1 MIELTK
7 KTLKIDDKQEAHK
20 QQSMEA
26 LTCSCEH
33 PGISNFPTIH
43 TQRPWK
49 HTHWVEWNSKN
60 VRLQHETPTLWI
72 MILQQGELD
81 MEV

>member
-1 MIELTK
+1 VQIKRFNGIASTIELTK
-7 KTLKIDDKQEAHK
+7 KTLQIDDKQEAHK

-33 PGISNFPTIH
+33 LGITNFPTIH

-49 HTHWVEWNSKN
+49 RTHCGGMGGLFEKC
-60 VRLQHETPTLWI
+60 
-72 MILQQGELD
+72 
-81 MEV
+81 